1 MAVDSPNQT
10 KTHGFVIQSVLIT
23 MKKSTN
29 SLPDQPPRWADQL
42 LEWFVA
48 PHLLEYIQGDLHEN
62 FHKRA
67 VKMGIARARREYVW
81 AVLNCLTPFFTKRQT
96 AKSSYSNLSSTTP
109 FFTVMLSNYLTIAFR
124 NLWRQKAF
132 TAINIVGLSVGIA
145 SCLLIVLY
153 VLHELSYDSY
163 HVHAE
168 RIYRMTMHARMDDK
182 DIDLAYSS
190 GPAGEALLRESSG
203 VEIVTQLRK
212 EGTFLVKH
220 GQDIIKE
227 EKIAFVDSNFFS
239 VFTIPMVKGNPKTAL
254 VEPNTLILTKTIA
267 HKYFGTQDPIGQS
280 LSLGNLGL
288 FRVTGVCED
297 VPSNTHFQY
306 NMFGSF
312 ASVKTG
318 SKWLASGAYTYLR
331 LREGYSLQ
339 QVEAVSRGFVA
350 KYIAPEIKDFFGM
363 DFTAFQKKGNRF
375 GFKFQPVTDIHLH
388 SDLGD
393 ELEANSDVKYVYI
406 FSAIALFI
414 LLLAC
419 INFTNLSTAS
429 SAGRSKEVGIRKVLG
444 SIQTQLVSQ
453 FLTESTLL
461 TFLALILAFGLV
473 ILLLPSFNALAG
485 KQFSIHDIFNA
496 RLLVSTLVASL
507 VIGLLAGS
515 YPAFVL
521 ASFKPITVLKG
532 RLQIGARSGW
542 LRNALVTTQF
552 VVSIGMIIATIVAN
566 RQLQFIQNKKVGFDK
581 EQVLILHDTHVLG
594 AKTDAFKADLAQLSS
609 VVKVAS
615 AGFLPAGHTS
625 QSVDGIQVRDGART
639 GTHRTKGYYI
649 DEDYLP
655 TLGIGLA
662 KGRNFSK
669 AFSTENSSVLLNEAA
684 VRTYGFKNPIGQQIS
699 TVGDGSEGSKHT
711 YTVVGVVKD
720 FHFES
725 MHQHI
730 APLVIFYGKD
740 NNQLALRIQTNDIPS
755 LLQKIEQQWKTAT
768 DNPFSYSF
776 LNERFATMYQSEQH
790 ISQLFGVFAGLAVL
804 IACLGLFGLA
814 AFTTHQRTKEIG
826 VRKVLGSSVTSIVT
840 LLLTDYL
847 KLIIIATLIASPIA
861 AYTMNEWL
869 HDFAYRIDLPWWV
882 FVLAGVLATVVAVM
896 TVSYLAIKAA
906 LVNPVKSLKAE

>member
-1 MAVDSPNQT
+1 
-10 KTHGFVIQSVLIT
+10 

-29 SLPDQPPRWADQL
+29 PLPDQPPRWADQL

-62 FHKRA
+62 FHKRVA
-67 VKMGIARARREYVW
+67 KVGIARARREYLW
-81 AVLNCLTPFFTKRQT
+81 AVFHCLTPFFTKRQT
-96 AKSSYSNLSSTTP
+96 VKSSYSNQPS
-109 FFTVMLSNYLTIAFR
+109 TVMLSNYLTIAFR

-132 TAINIVGLSVGIA
+132 TAINIVGLSVGLA

-163 HVHAE
+163 HAHAD
-168 RIYRMTMHARMDDK
+168 RIYRMTMHARMDNK

-190 GPAGEALLRESSG
+190 GPAGQALLRDSPG
-203 VEIVTQLRK
+203 VEAITRLRK
-212 EGTFLVKH
+212 EGAFLVKH
-220 GQDIIKE
+220 GQYIIKE

-239 VFTIPMVKGNPKTAL
+239 VFTIPIVKGNPKTAL

-297 VPSNTHFQY
+297 VPSNTHFHY
-306 NMFGSF
+306 DMFGSF
-312 ASVKTG
+312 ESVKTG
-318 SKWLASGAYTYLR
+318 NKWLASGAYTYVR
-331 LREGYSLQ
+331 LREGHSLA
-339 QVEAVSRGFVA
+339 QVETISQGFVS
-350 KYIAPEIKDFFGM
+350 KYIAPEIKEFFGM
-363 DFTAFQKKGNRF
+363 EFTEFQKKGNRF
-375 GFKFQPVTDIHLH
+375 GFQFQPITDIHLH

-393 ELEANSDVKYVYI
+393 ELEANSDAKYVYI
-406 FSAIALFI
+406 FSVIAFFI

-419 INFTNLSTAS
+419 INFTNLSTAG
-429 SAGRSKEVGIRKVLG
+429 SASRSKEVGIRKVLG
-444 SIQTQLVSQ
+444 SVRTQLVSQ
-453 FLTESTLL
+453 FLTESVLL
-461 TFLALILAFGLV
+461 TFFALLLALVLV
-473 ILLLPSFNALAG
+473 FLLLPSFNVLSG
-485 KQFSIHDIFNA
+485 KQFTVSDLVNGH
-496 RLLVSTLVASL
+496 LLMGAVVCSL

-532 RLQIGARSGW
+532 KLQIGGRGGW

-552 VVSIGMIIATIVAN
+552 VVSIGMIVATIVAN
-566 RQLQFIQNKKVGFDK
+566 RQIQFMQNKKVGFDR
-581 EQVLILHDTHVLG
+581 EQVLVLHDTHVLG
-594 AKTDAFKADLAQLSS
+594 AKAEAFKVELAKLSS

-625 QSVDGIQVRDGART
+625 QSVDGIQFRDGTRT

-655 TLGIGLA
+655 TLGIDLA
-662 KGRNFSK
+662 QGRNFSK

-740 NNQLALRIQTNDIPS
+740 NDQLALRIQTNDIPT
-755 LLQKIEQQWKTAT
+755 LLQKIEQQWKATT
-768 DNPFSYSF
+768 DNPFAYSF
-776 LNERFATMYQSEQH
+776 LNERFSKMYQSEQH
-790 ISQLFGVFAGLAVL
+790 ISQLFAVFAGLAIL

-826 VRKVLGSSVTSIVT
+826 VRKVLGSSVTGIVT

-847 KLIIIATLIASPIA
+847 KLILIATLIASPIA
-861 AYTMNEWL
+861 GYTMSQWL
-869 HDFAYRIDLPWWV
+869 RDFAYRIDLPWWA
-882 FVLAGVLATVVAVM
+882 FALAGVLATVVAVL

-906 LVNPVKSLKAE
+906 LVNPVKSLRAE

>member
-1 MAVDSPNQT
+1 
-10 KTHGFVIQSVLIT
+10 

-29 SLPDQPPRWADQL
+29 SLPSQPPRWADQL

-62 FHKRA
+62 FHKRVA
-67 VKMGIARARREYVW
+67 KVGIARARREYLW
-81 AVLNCLTPFFTKRQT
+81 AVFHCLTPFFTKRQT
-96 AKSSYSNLSSTTP
+96 IKSSYSNQPS
-109 FFTVMLSNYLTIAFR
+109 TVMLSNYLTIAFR

-132 TAINIVGLSVGIA
+132 TAINIVGLSVGLA

-163 HVHAE
+163 HAHAD
-168 RIYRMTMHARMDDK
+168 RIYRMTMHARMDEK
-182 DIDLAYSS
+182 DINLAYSTGPS
-190 GPAGEALLRESSG
+190 GQALLRESSG
-203 VEIVTQLRK
+203 VEAVTRLRK
-212 EGTFLVKH
+212 EGAFLVKH

-227 EKIAFVDSNFFS
+227 EKVAFVDSNFFS
-239 VFTIPMVKGNPKTAL
+239 VFSLPMMKGSPKNAL
-254 VEPNTLILTKTIA
+254 AEPNTLVLTQTTA
-267 HKYFGTQDPIGQS
+267 QKYFGKADPIGQS
-280 LSLGNLGL
+280 LTLGNLGL

-297 VPSNTHFQY
+297 VPSNTHFHY
-306 NMFGSF
+306 DMFGSF
-312 ASVKTG
+312 ESVKTG
-318 SKWLASGAYTYLR
+318 DKWLASGAYTYVR
-331 LREGYSLQ
+331 LREGHSLA
-339 QVEAVSRGFVA
+339 QVETISRGFVS
-350 KYIAPEIKDFFGM
+350 KYIAPEIKEFFGM
-363 DFTAFQKKGNRF
+363 DFTEFQKKGNRF
-375 GFKFQPVTDIHLH
+375 GFQFQPITDIHLH
-388 SDLGD
+388 SDLDD
-393 ELEANSDVKYVYI
+393 ELEANSDAKYVYI
-406 FSAIALFI
+406 FSVIAFFI

-419 INFTNLSTAS
+419 INFTNLSTAG
-429 SAGRSKEVGIRKVLG
+429 SASRSKEVGIRKVLG
-444 SIQTQLVSQ
+444 SVRTQLVTQ
-453 FLTESTLL
+453 FLTESVLL
-461 TFLALILAFGLV
+461 TFFALVLALVLV
-473 ILLLPSFNALAG
+473 FLLLPSFNVLSG
-485 KQFSIHDIFNA
+485 KQFTVNDLVNG
-496 RLLVSTLVASL
+496 RLLMGAVVCSL

-532 RLQIGARSGW
+532 KLQIGGRGGW

-552 VVSIGMIIATIVAN
+552 VVSIGMIVATIVAN
-566 RQLQFIQNKKVGFDK
+566 RQIQFMQNKKVGFDR
-581 EQVLILHDTHVLG
+581 EQVLVLHDTHVLE
-594 AKTDAFKADLAQLSS
+594 AKADAFKAELAKLSS

-625 QSVDGIQVRDGART
+625 QSVDGVQIQDGART
-639 GTHRTKGYYI
+639 ATHRTKGYYI

-662 KGRNFSK
+662 QGRNFSE
-669 AFSTENSSVLLNEAA
+669 AFSTENASVLLNEAA

-699 TVGDGSEGSKHT
+699 TVGDGSAGSKRT

-740 NNQLALRIQTNDIPS
+740 NNQLALRIQTNDIPT
-755 LLQKIEQQWKTAT
+755 LLQKIEQQWKATT
-768 DNPFSYSF
+768 DNPFAYSF
-776 LNERFATMYQSEQH
+776 LNERFSKMYQSEQH

-826 VRKVLGSSVTSIVT
+826 VRKVLGASVTGIVT

-847 KLIIIATLIASPIA
+847 KLILIATLIASPIA
-861 AYTMNEWL
+861 GYTMSQWL
-869 HDFAYRIDLPWWV
+869 RDFAYRIDLPWWA
-882 FVLAGVLATVVAVM
+882 FALAGVLATVVAVL

>member
-1 MAVDSPNQT
+1 
-10 KTHGFVIQSVLIT
+10 

-29 SLPDQPPRWADQL
+29 SLPEQPPRWADQL

-62 FHKRA
+62 FHKR
-67 VKMGIARARREYVW
+67 VTKVGLARARREYVW
-81 AVLNCLTPFFTKRQT
+81 AAFHCLTPFFTKRQT
-96 AKSSYSNLSSTTP
+96 VKSSYSNQPS
-109 FFTVMLSNYLTIAFR
+109 TVMLSNYLTIAFR

-132 TAINIVGLSVGIA
+132 TAINIVGLSVGLA

-163 HVHAE
+163 HAHAD
-168 RIYRMTMHARMDDK
+168 RIYRMTLHARMDEK
-182 DIDLAYSS
+182 DINLAYSTGPS
-190 GPAGEALLRESSG
+190 GQALLRESPG
-203 VEIVTQLRK
+203 VEAVTRLRK
-212 EGTFLVKH
+212 EGAFLVKH

-227 EKIAFVDSNFFS
+227 EKVAFVDSNFFS
-239 VFTIPMVKGNPKTAL
+239 VFTLPMMKGNPKNAL
-254 VEPNTLILTKTIA
+254 AEPKTMVLTKTTA
-267 HKYFGTQDPIGQS
+267 HKYFGEADPIGQS
-280 LSLGNLGL
+280 LTVGDLGL

-297 VPSNTHFQY
+297 VPSNTHFHY
-306 NMFGSF
+306 DMFGSF
-312 ASVKTG
+312 ESVRTG
-318 SKWLASGAYTYLR
+318 DKWLASGAYTYVK
-331 LREGYSLQ
+331 LREGHSLT
-339 QVEAVSRGFVA
+339 QVEAISRGFVA
-350 KYIAPEIKDFFGM
+350 KYIAPEIKEFFGL
-363 DFTAFQKKGNRF
+363 DFTEFQKKGNRF
-375 GFKFQPVTDIHLH
+375 GFQFQPITDIHLH
-388 SDLGD
+388 SDLDD
-393 ELEANSDVKYVYI
+393 ELEANSDAKYVYI
-406 FSAIALFI
+406 FSVIAFFI

-419 INFTNLSTAS
+419 INFTNLSTAG
-429 SAGRSKEVGIRKVLG
+429 SASRSKEVGIRKVLG
-444 SIQTQLVSQ
+444 SVRTQLVTQ
-453 FLTESTLL
+453 FLTESVLL
-461 TFLALILAFGLV
+461 TFFALVLALVLV
-473 ILLLPSFNALAG
+473 FLLLPSFNLLSG
-485 KQFSIHDIFNA
+485 KQFTASDLVNG
-496 RLLVSTLVASL
+496 RLLIGAVVSSL

-532 RLQIGARSGW
+532 KLQIGGRSGW

-552 VVSIGMIIATIVAN
+552 VVSIGMIVATIVAN
-566 RQLQFIQNKKVGFDK
+566 RQIQFMQNKKVGFDR
-581 EQVLILHDTHVLG
+581 EQVLVLHDTHVLG
-594 AKTDAFKADLAQLSS
+594 AKADAFKAELAKLSS

-625 QSVDGIQVRDGART
+625 QSVDGVQVQDGART
-639 GTHRTKGYYI
+639 ATHRTKGYYI
-649 DEDYLP
+649 DEEYLP

-662 KGRNFSK
+662 QGRNFSK

-740 NNQLALRIQTNDIPS
+740 NNQLALRIQTNDIPR
-755 LLQKIEQQWKTAT
+755 LLQKIEQQWKATT
-768 DNPFSYSF
+768 DNPFAYSF
-776 LNERFATMYQSEQH
+776 LNERFSKMYQSEQH

-826 VRKVLGSSVTSIVT
+826 VRKVLGSSVTGIVT

-847 KLIIIATLIASPIA
+847 KLILIATLIASPIA
-861 AYTMNEWL
+861 GYTMSQWL
-869 HDFAYRIDLPWWV
+869 RDFAYRIDLPWWA
-882 FVLAGVLATVVAVM
+882 FALAGVLATVVALL

>member
-1 MAVDSPNQT
+1 
-10 KTHGFVIQSVLIT
+10 

-29 SLPDQPPRWADQL
+29 PLPDQPPRWADQL

-62 FHKRA
+62 FHKRV
-67 VKMGIARARREYVW
+67 VKVGIARARREYLW
-81 AVLNCLTPFFTKRQT
+81 AVFHCLTPFFTKRQT
-96 AKSSYSNLSSTTP
+96 IKSSYSNQPS
-109 FFTVMLSNYLTIAFR
+109 TVMLSNYLTIAFR

-132 TAINIVGLSVGIA
+132 TAINIVGLSVGLA

-163 HVHAE
+163 HAHAD
-168 RIYRMTMHARMDDK
+168 RIYRMTMHARMDEK
-182 DIDLAYSS
+182 DINLAYSTGPS
-190 GPAGEALLRESSG
+190 GQALLRESSG
-203 VEIVTQLRK
+203 VEAVTRLRK
-212 EGTFLVKH
+212 EGAFLVKH

-227 EKIAFVDSNFFS
+227 EKVAFVDSNFFS
-239 VFTIPMVKGNPKTAL
+239 VFSLPMMKGSPKNAL
-254 VEPNTLILTKTIA
+254 AEPNTLVLTQTTA
-267 HKYFGTQDPIGQS
+267 HKYFGKADPIGQS
-280 LSLGNLGL
+280 LTLGNLGL

-297 VPSNTHFQY
+297 VPSNTHFHY
-306 NMFGSF
+306 DMFGSF
-312 ASVKTG
+312 ESVKTG
-318 SKWLASGAYTYLR
+318 DKWLASGAYTYVR
-331 LREGYSLQ
+331 LREGHSLA
-339 QVEAVSRGFVA
+339 QVETISRGFVS
-350 KYIAPEIKDFFGM
+350 KYIAPEIKEFFGM
-363 DFTAFQKKGNRF
+363 DFTEFQKKGNRF
-375 GFKFQPVTDIHLH
+375 GFQFQPITDIHLH
-388 SDLGD
+388 SDLDD
-393 ELEANSDVKYVYI
+393 ELEANSDAKYVYI
-406 FSAIALFI
+406 FSVIAFFI

-419 INFTNLSTAS
+419 INFTNLSTAG
-429 SAGRSKEVGIRKVLG
+429 SASRSKEVGIRKVLG
-444 SIQTQLVSQ
+444 SVRTQLVTQ
-453 FLTESTLL
+453 FLTESVLL
-461 TFLALILAFGLV
+461 TFFALVLALVLV
-473 ILLLPSFNALAG
+473 FLLLPSFNVLSG
-485 KQFSIHDIFNA
+485 KQFTVNDLVNG
-496 RLLVSTLVASL
+496 RLLMGAVVCSL

-532 RLQIGARSGW
+532 KLQIGGRSGW

-552 VVSIGMIIATIVAN
+552 VVSIGMIVATIVAN
-566 RQLQFIQNKKVGFDK
+566 RQIQFMQNKKVGFDR
-581 EQVLILHDTHVLG
+581 EQVLVLHDTHVLE
-594 AKTDAFKADLAQLSS
+594 AKADAFKAELAKLSS

-625 QSVDGIQVRDGART
+625 QSVDGVQVQDGART
-639 GTHRTKGYYI
+639 ATHRTKGYYI
-649 DEDYLP
+649 DEEYLP

-662 KGRNFSK
+662 QGRNFSK

-699 TVGDGSEGSKHT
+699 TVGDGSAGSKRT

-740 NNQLALRIQTNDIPS
+740 NNQLALRIQTNDIPT
-755 LLQKIEQQWKTAT
+755 LLQKIEQQWKATT
-768 DNPFSYSF
+768 DNPFAYSF
-776 LNERFATMYQSEQH
+776 LNERFSKMYQSEQH

-826 VRKVLGSSVTSIVT
+826 VRKVLGASVTGIVT

-847 KLIIIATLIASPIA
+847 KLILIATLIASPIA
-861 AYTMNEWL
+861 GYTMSQWL
-869 HDFAYRIDLPWWV
+869 RDFAYRIDLPWWA
-882 FVLAGVLATVVAVM
+882 FALAGVLATIVAVL

>member
-1 MAVDSPNQT
+1 
-10 KTHGFVIQSVLIT
+10 

-29 SLPDQPPRWADQL
+29 SLPSQPPRWADQL

-62 FHKRA
+62 FHKRV
-67 VKMGIARARREYVW
+67 VKVGIARARREYLW
-81 AVLNCLTPFFTKRQT
+81 AVFHCLTPFFTKRQT
-96 AKSSYSNLSSTTP
+96 LKSSYSNQPS
-109 FFTVMLSNYLTIAFR
+109 TVMLSNYLTIAFR

-132 TAINIVGLSVGIA
+132 TAINIVGLSVGLA

-163 HVHAE
+163 HAHAD
-168 RIYRMTMHARMDDK
+168 RIYRMTMHARMDEK
-182 DIDLAYSS
+182 DINLAYSTGPS
-190 GPAGEALLRESSG
+190 GQALLRESSG
-203 VEIVTQLRK
+203 VEAVTRLRK
-212 EGTFLVKH
+212 EGAFLVKH

-227 EKIAFVDSNFFS
+227 EKVAFVDSNFFS
-239 VFTIPMVKGNPKTAL
+239 VFSLPMMKGSPKNAL
-254 VEPNTLILTKTIA
+254 AEPNTLVLTQTTA
-267 HKYFGTQDPIGQS
+267 QKYFGKADPIGQS
-280 LSLGNLGL
+280 LTLGNLGL

-297 VPSNTHFQY
+297 VPSNTHFHY
-306 NMFGSF
+306 DMFGSF
-312 ASVKTG
+312 ESVRTG
-318 SKWLASGAYTYLR
+318 DKWLASGAYTYVR
-331 LREGYSLQ
+331 LREGHSLA
-339 QVEAVSRGFVA
+339 QVETISRGFVS
-350 KYIAPEIKDFFGM
+350 KYIAPEIKEFFGM
-363 DFTAFQKKGNRF
+363 DFTEFQKKGNRF
-375 GFKFQPVTDIHLH
+375 GFQFQPITDIHLH
-388 SDLGD
+388 SDLDD
-393 ELEANSDVKYVYI
+393 ELEANSDAKYVYI
-406 FSAIALFI
+406 FSVIAFFI

-419 INFTNLSTAS
+419 INFTNLSTAG
-429 SAGRSKEVGIRKVLG
+429 SASRSKEVGIRKVLG
-444 SIQTQLVSQ
+444 SVRTQLVTQ
-453 FLTESTLL
+453 FLTESVLL
-461 TFLALILAFGLV
+461 TFFALVLALVLV
-473 ILLLPSFNALAG
+473 FLLLPSFNVLSG
-485 KQFSIHDIFNA
+485 KQFTINDLVNG
-496 RLLVSTLVASL
+496 RLLMGAVVCSL

-532 RLQIGARSGW
+532 KLQIGGRGGW

-552 VVSIGMIIATIVAN
+552 VVSIGMIVATIVAN
-566 RQLQFIQNKKVGFDK
+566 RQIQFMQNKKVGFDR
-581 EQVLILHDTHVLG
+581 EQVLVLHDTHVLE
-594 AKTDAFKADLAQLSS
+594 AKADAFKAELAKLSS

-625 QSVDGIQVRDGART
+625 QSVDGVQIQDGART
-639 GTHRTKGYYI
+639 ATHRTKGYYI

-662 KGRNFSK
+662 QGRNFSK
-669 AFSTENSSVLLNEAA
+669 AFSTENASVLLNEAA

-699 TVGDGSEGSKHT
+699 TVGDGSAGSKRT

-740 NNQLALRIQTNDIPS
+740 NNQLALRIQTNDIPT
-755 LLQKIEQQWKTAT
+755 LLQKIEQQWKATT
-768 DNPFSYSF
+768 DNPFAYSF
-776 LNERFATMYQSEQH
+776 LNERFSKMYQSEQH
-790 ISQLFGVFAGLAVL
+790 ISQLFAVFAGLAVL

-826 VRKVLGSSVTSIVT
+826 VRKVLGASVTGIVT

-847 KLIIIATLIASPIA
+847 KLILIATLIASPIA
-861 AYTMNEWL
+861 GYTMSQWL
-869 HDFAYRIDLPWWV
+869 RDFAYRIDLPWWA
-882 FVLAGVLATVVAVM
+882 FALAGVLATVVAVL

>member
-1 MAVDSPNQT
+1 
-10 KTHGFVIQSVLIT
+10 

-29 SLPDQPPRWADQL
+29 PLPHQPPRWADQL

-62 FHKRA
+62 FHKRVA
-67 VKMGIARARREYVW
+67 KVGIARARREYLW
-81 AVLNCLTPFFTKRQT
+81 AVFHCLTPFFTKRQT
-96 AKSSYSNLSSTTP
+96 IKSSYSNQPS
-109 FFTVMLSNYLTIAFR
+109 TVMLSNYLTIAFR

-132 TAINIVGLSVGIA
+132 TAINIVGLSVGLA

-163 HVHAE
+163 HAHAD
-168 RIYRMTMHARMDDK
+168 RIYRMTMHARMDEK
-182 DIDLAYSS
+182 DINLAYSTGPS
-190 GPAGEALLRESSG
+190 GQALLRESSG
-203 VEIVTQLRK
+203 VEAVTRLRK
-212 EGTFLVKH
+212 EGAFLVKH

-227 EKIAFVDSNFFS
+227 EKVAFVDSNFFS
-239 VFTIPMVKGNPKTAL
+239 VFSLPMMKGSPKNAL
-254 VEPNTLILTKTIA
+254 AEPNTLVLTQTTA
-267 HKYFGTQDPIGQS
+267 QKYFGKADPIGQS
-280 LSLGNLGL
+280 LTLGNLGL

-297 VPSNTHFQY
+297 VPSNTHFHY
-306 NMFGSF
+306 DMFGSF
-312 ASVKTG
+312 ESVRTG
-318 SKWLASGAYTYLR
+318 DKWLASGAYTYVR
-331 LREGYSLQ
+331 LREGHSLA
-339 QVEAVSRGFVA
+339 QVETISRGFVS
-350 KYIAPEIKDFFGM
+350 KYIAPEIKEFFGM
-363 DFTAFQKKGNRF
+363 DFTEFQKKGNRF
-375 GFKFQPVTDIHLH
+375 GFQFQPITDIHLH
-388 SDLGD
+388 SDLDD
-393 ELEANSDVKYVYI
+393 ELEANSDAKYVYI
-406 FSAIALFI
+406 FSVIAFFI

-419 INFTNLSTAS
+419 INFTNLSTAG
-429 SAGRSKEVGIRKVLG
+429 SASRSKEVGIRKVLG
-444 SIQTQLVSQ
+444 SVRTQLVTQ
-453 FLTESTLL
+453 FLTESVLL
-461 TFLALILAFGLV
+461 TFFALVLALVLV
-473 ILLLPSFNALAG
+473 FLLLPSFNVLSG
-485 KQFSIHDIFNA
+485 KQFTVNDLVNG
-496 RLLVSTLVASL
+496 RLLMGAVVCSL

-532 RLQIGARSGW
+532 KLQIGGRGGW

-552 VVSIGMIIATIVAN
+552 VVSIGMIVATIVAN
-566 RQLQFIQNKKVGFDK
+566 RQIQFMQNKKVGFDR
-581 EQVLILHDTHVLG
+581 EQVLVLHDTHVLG
-594 AKTDAFKADLAQLSS
+594 AKADAFKAELAKLSS

-625 QSVDGIQVRDGART
+625 QSVDGVQIQDGART
-639 GTHRTKGYYI
+639 ATHRTKGYYI

-662 KGRNFSK
+662 QGRNFSK
-669 AFSTENSSVLLNEAA
+669 AFSTENASVLLNEAA

-699 TVGDGSEGSKHT
+699 TVGDGSAGSKRT

-740 NNQLALRIQTNDIPS
+740 NNQLALRIQTNDIPT
-755 LLQKIEQQWKTAT
+755 LLQKIEQQWKATT
-768 DNPFSYSF
+768 DNPFAYSF
-776 LNERFATMYQSEQH
+776 LNERFSKMYQSEQH
-790 ISQLFGVFAGLAVL
+790 ISQLFAVFAGLAVL

-826 VRKVLGSSVTSIVT
+826 VRKVLGASVTGIVT

-847 KLIIIATLIASPIA
+847 KLILIATLIASPIA
-861 AYTMNEWL
+861 GYTMSQWL
-869 HDFAYRIDLPWWV
+869 RDFAYRIDLPWWA
-882 FVLAGVLATVVAVM
+882 FALAGVLATIVAVL

>member
-1 MAVDSPNQT
+1 
-10 KTHGFVIQSVLIT
+10 

-29 SLPDQPPRWADQL
+29 PLPDQPPRWADQL

-62 FHKRA
+62 FHKRV
-67 VKMGIARARREYVW
+67 VKVGIARARREYLW
-81 AVLNCLTPFFTKRQT
+81 AVFHCLTPFFTKRQT
-96 AKSSYSNLSSTTP
+96 IKSSYSNQPS
-109 FFTVMLSNYLTIAFR
+109 TVMLSNYLTIAFR

-132 TAINIVGLSVGIA
+132 TAINIVGLSVGLA

-163 HVHAE
+163 HAHAD
-168 RIYRMTMHARMDDK
+168 RIYRMTMHARMDEK
-182 DIDLAYSS
+182 DINLAYSTGPS
-190 GPAGEALLRESSG
+190 GQALLRESSG
-203 VEIVTQLRK
+203 VEAVTRLRK
-212 EGTFLVKH
+212 EGAFLVKH

-227 EKIAFVDSNFFS
+227 EKVAFVDSNFFS
-239 VFTIPMVKGNPKTAL
+239 VFSLPMMKGSPKNAL
-254 VEPNTLILTKTIA
+254 AEPNTLVLTQTTA
-267 HKYFGTQDPIGQS
+267 HKYFGKADPIGQS
-280 LSLGNLGL
+280 LTLGNLGL

-297 VPSNTHFQY
+297 VPSNTHFHY
-306 NMFGSF
+306 DMFGSF
-312 ASVKTG
+312 ESVKTG
-318 SKWLASGAYTYLR
+318 DKWLASGAYTYVR
-331 LREGYSLQ
+331 LREGHSLA
-339 QVEAVSRGFVA
+339 QVETISRGFVS
-350 KYIAPEIKDFFGM
+350 KYIAPEIKEFFGM
-363 DFTAFQKKGNRF
+363 DFTEFQKKGNRF
-375 GFKFQPVTDIHLH
+375 GFQFQPITDIHLH
-388 SDLGD
+388 SDLDD
-393 ELEANSDVKYVYI
+393 ELEANSDAKYVYI
-406 FSAIALFI
+406 FSVIAFFI

-419 INFTNLSTAS
+419 INFTNLSTAG
-429 SAGRSKEVGIRKVLG
+429 SASRSKEVGIRKVLG
-444 SIQTQLVSQ
+444 SVRTQLVTQ
-453 FLTESTLL
+453 FLTESVLL
-461 TFLALILAFGLV
+461 TFFALVLALVLV
-473 ILLLPSFNALAG
+473 FLLLPSFNVLSG
-485 KQFSIHDIFNA
+485 KQFTVNDLVNG
-496 RLLVSTLVASL
+496 RLLMGAVVCSL

-532 RLQIGARSGW
+532 KLQIGGRGGW

-552 VVSIGMIIATIVAN
+552 VVSIGMIVATIVAN
-566 RQLQFIQNKKVGFDK
+566 RQIQFMQNKKVGFDR
-581 EQVLILHDTHVLG
+581 EQVLVLHDTHVLE
-594 AKTDAFKADLAQLSS
+594 AKADAFKAELAKLSS

-625 QSVDGIQVRDGART
+625 QNVDGVQIQDGART
-639 GTHRTKGYYI
+639 ATHRTKGYYI

-662 KGRNFSK
+662 QGRNFSK
-669 AFSTENSSVLLNEAA
+669 AFSTENASVLLNEAA

-699 TVGDGSEGSKHT
+699 TVGDGSAGSKRT

-740 NNQLALRIQTNDIPS
+740 NNQLALRIQTNDIPT
-755 LLQKIEQQWKTAT
+755 LLQKIEQQWKATT
-768 DNPFSYSF
+768 DNPFAYSF
-776 LNERFATMYQSEQH
+776 LNERFSKMYQSEQH

-826 VRKVLGSSVTSIVT
+826 VRKVLGASVTGIVT

-847 KLIIIATLIASPIA
+847 KLILIATLIASPIA
-861 AYTMNEWL
+861 GYTMSQWL
-869 HDFAYRIDLPWWV
+869 RDFAYRIDLPWWA
-882 FVLAGVLATVVAVM
+882 FALAGVLATIVAVL